1 MANIDPVR
9 RAPLGEKAP
18 KPLSDRDLVQ
28 QLGPGRNLNIWI
40 GTWNLGLSTG
50 TDYENAFLLKN
61 QQDVDLVQLQNFL
74 NVQSS
79 TRKDVYI
86 FGCQEINSES
96 VYTWE
101 VQLQKCVGKKYILL
115 HAVRFGTIHLSIFV
129 RHELQGK
136 VNISEFNFLNVLQRI
151 YVPKA
156 LEYFTGTNIVCS
168 H

>member
-1 MANIDPVR
+1 MC
-9 RAPLGEKAP
+9 
-18 KPLSDRDLVQ
+18 S
-28 QLGPGRNLNIWI
+28 
-40 GTWNLGLSTG
+40 
-50 TDYENAFLLKN
+50 LKN
-61 QQDVDLVQLQNFL
+61 TLKCPKKNFL

-136 VNISEFNFLNVLQRI
+136 VNISEINFLDILQRI
-151 YVPKA
+151 NIPRA
-156 LEYFTGTNIVCS
+156 LEYFTGTNIKCS